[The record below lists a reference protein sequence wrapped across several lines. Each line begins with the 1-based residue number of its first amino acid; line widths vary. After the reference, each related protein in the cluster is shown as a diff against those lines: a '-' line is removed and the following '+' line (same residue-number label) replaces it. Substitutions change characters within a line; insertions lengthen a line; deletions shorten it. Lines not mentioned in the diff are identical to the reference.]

1 VIYVNNPFTCVTL
14 STQGCVTFASET
26 ITHLKQVIMYI
37 KKIMVALL
45 MLPLIVLV
53 NCNEDK
59 TEDPIPTAPTINS
72 NVPTNNAIGVAAD
85 IALQFTFSEKMD
97 VATINATT
105 VTLKQG
111 TTAVAGVVTYADKI
125 ATFTPTAV
133 LAFNTIYTGNVSIGA
148 TSDSGIAL
156 ETAYSINFTTAVEV
170 DATKPLIISTNP
182 LTDAVDVPRNKTIA
196 INFNEAMDPATIN
209 ATTLTLKQGTT
220 AVAGVVA
227 YAGTTATFTSTDN
240 LSANKIYT
248 TTLTNGAK
256 DLAGNA
262 MASNTTWN
270 FTTGGSAAV
279 LATVNL
285 GSSSNYV
292 ILAKTAINNSST
304 SAITGHLGLS
314 PAATSYIT
322 GLALVDFTGYATSS
336 QVTGNVY
343 AADMA
348 SPTPVDLTTAVANM
362 ITAYNDAAGRPSPDF
377 LELGTGNIGGMTL
390 AAGLYKWTNTVT
402 IPADVTL
409 TGGADDIWI
418 FQVAGDL
425 TQSAAAKVTLNGGA
439 QAKNIFWQ
447 VAGEATFGTTSHF
460 EGNILSM
467 TGITFQTGASLNGRA
482 LAQTAVILDAN
493 AITKVN

>member
-1 VIYVNNPFTCVTL
+1 
-14 STQGCVTFASET
+14 
-26 ITHLKQVIMYI
+26 
-37 KKIMVALL
+37 
-45 MLPLIVLV
+45 
-53 NCNEDK
+53 
-59 TEDPIPTAPTINS
+59 
-72 NVPTNNAIGVAAD
+72 
-85 IALQFTFSEKMD
+85 
-97 VATINATT
+97 
-105 VTLKQG
+105 
-111 TTAVAGVVTYADKI
+111 
-125 ATFTPTAV
+125 
-133 LAFNTIYTGNVSIGA
+133 
-148 TSDSGIAL
+148 
-156 ETAYSINFTTAVEV
+156 
-170 DATKPLIISTNP
+170 
-182 LTDAVDVPRNKTIA
+182 
-196 INFNEAMDPATIN
+196 
-209 ATTLTLKQGTT
+209 
-220 AVAGVVA
+220 VVA

-270 FTTGGSAAV
+270 FTTGGTAAV

-377 LELGTGNIGGMTL
+377 LELGTGNVGGMTL